1 MGGTVGA
8 LRYVM
13 WGVLTGGLGGACW
26 FDALQELLVESSV
39 IACAVLPVL
48 EIVLELVGMEVLA
61 V

>member
-1 MGGTVGA
+1 
-8 LRYVM
+8 M